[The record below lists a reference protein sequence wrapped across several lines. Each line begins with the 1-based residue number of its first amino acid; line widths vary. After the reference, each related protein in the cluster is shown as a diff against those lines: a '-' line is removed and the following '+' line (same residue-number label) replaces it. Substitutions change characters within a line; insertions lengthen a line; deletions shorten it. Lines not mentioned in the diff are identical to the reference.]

1 MAIEY
6 GPNFGKCGQHARWQF
21 DGLNCITISGNGCVD
36 RFENDVDYNRRI
48 MRDPHDLGPWYEK
61 PSFSESLIPKRVSR
75 IVIQEGITQLTEMAF
90 WSFLDLVQI
99 DIPSSVQFISIDAFL
114 HPERINFLVRSG
126 SYAESI
132 INENQWMKQ

>member
-1 MAIEY
+1 MEGCEKMAIEY

-36 RFENDVDYNRRI
+36 RFENDVDYDRRI

-90 WSFLDLVQI
+90 WSFLPSASGYR
-99 DIPSSVQFISIDAFL
+99 IPGLHRWGASSGFPANSPD
-114 HPERINFLVRSG
+114 PERR
-126 SYAESI
+126 
-132 INENQWMKQ
+132 